1 LLSWNWSAIEQDH
14 RIGTALPVLS
24 WNRKR
29 EREIVSWDIFMTD
42 SVDDNQIH
50 MQKPN
55 TPSKYGRCSHCGMY
69 SMNMGVCPFCGKG
82 EVR

>member
-1 LLSWNWSAIEQDH
+1 MSTGGE
-14 RIGTALPVLS
+14 T
-24 WNRKR
+24 
-29 EREIVSWDIFMTD
+29 MTD
-42 SVDDNQIH
+42 SIDNNDLH

-69 SMNMGVCPFCGKG
+69 SMNMGMCPFCGKG